1 MKENILGER
10 LKELRV
16 QRGIKQKV
24 FAAALNM
31 SSSAVSKWE
40 NGQNEPDMETL
51 LKIAEYYGISMEEL
65 LKGGLAAPENTEQDL
80 SGADTAQADTEGK
93 TQIPKIHI
101 LKAILGIAA
110 GFVFTVLLVTAGIVL
125 WRAGKK
131 EDNIS
136 YEIIAGR
143 YTLDKKEEI
152 GYGYNIMYEVSVF
165 CPKAISGGIQEEV
178 AAGVLTEW
186 INGRLGDENI
196 ELIRVIYN
204 HDKEAA
210 LTYDTSYPA
219 VIFYLTPKEMEY
231 MLTR

>member
-1 MKENILGER
+1 MKENMLGER

-65 LKGGLAAPENTEQDL
+65 LKGGLGTSENTEQDL
-80 SGADTAQADTEGK
+80 SGADTDQTDTEGEN
-93 TQIPKIHI
+93 QIPKTHI
-101 LKAILGIAA
+101 PKAVLGIAA
-110 GFVFTVLLVTAGIVL
+110 GFVFAVLLVTAGIVL
-125 WRAGKK
+125 WRTGMK
-131 EDNIS
+131 EDIS
-136 YEIIAGR
+136 FEIIAGR
-143 YTLDKKEEI
+143 YTLDKREEI

-165 CPKAISGGIQEEV
+165 CPKAFSGGMQEEV